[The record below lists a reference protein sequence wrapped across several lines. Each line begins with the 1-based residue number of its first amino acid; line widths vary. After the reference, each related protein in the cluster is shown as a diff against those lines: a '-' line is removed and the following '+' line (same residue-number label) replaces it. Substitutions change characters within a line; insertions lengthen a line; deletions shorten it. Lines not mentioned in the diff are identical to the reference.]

1 MTKLSDV
8 KGFGAAG
15 GGGGGGG
22 GSSTFTGSLL
32 TDFKSF
38 NNNDAGWYMTI
49 TNLDAYAHP
58 VRIRGLDTAT
68 KAYFGMNCAMTA
80 GSGTGQ
86 MSHTFTLFSANQNT
100 GAITRENVITV
111 QGTPST
117 YDYSTFDRSSD
128 EWTGRYTYSGNCPR
142 TSSGHQYGF
151 DTVLITGTT
160 TTSESSDHT
169 NTTAYYPISNSQKF
183 NYVATAERRHG
194 GAVKH
199 TMPSY
204 ASSNSK
210 ATIVEWTYNYSTTSG
225 YAAANQTPHG
235 QSTTTSTNYTIN
247 TFWQWQDA
255 SEPYYDDFHSQPEG
269 VWARNRS
276 TGAWS
281 NILPGQ
287 SVSQDYRGFHLSNG
301 SVMLYLGGVGKLIN
315 SSGTISDLSSD
326 AAATLSTLGP
336 SRSGSYGS
344 VAFCWNIG
352 TDEWIQTLP
361 GGKFIKFKLDPSTGA
376 QTISNSLVVA
386 ELEYASL
393 DDQFQYKKGFF
404 SSFSVGSINYSSNSF
419 TFGNESS
426 SGNGY
431 GRNKIC
437 FMGGSNSADQ
447 MFVATYDLTTLI
459 STLSYS

>member
-15 GGGGGGG
+15 GGGSGGGG
-22 GSSTFTGSLL
+22 GSTFAGSLL
-32 TDFKSF
+32 TDFQSY
-38 NNNDAGWYMTI
+38 NNNDAGWYMNI

-68 KAYFGMNCAMTA
+68 KAFFGMNCAMLS
-80 GSGTGQ
+80 GSTSGQ
-86 MSHTFTLFSANQNT
+86 MSHTFTLFSVNQNT
-100 GAITRENVITV
+100 GAITRENVIRV
-111 QGTPST
+111 QQTPST

-142 TSSGHQYGF
+142 TSAGHQYGY
-151 DTVLITGTT
+151 DTVLITGTS

-169 NTTAYYPISNSQKF
+169 NTSAYYPLSNSQKF

-199 TMPSY
+199 TMPMY
-204 ASSNSK
+204 SSGNSM
-210 ATIVEWTYNYSTTSG
+210 ATVVEWVYPYSTTSG
-225 YAAANQTPHG
+225 YASSAQTGHG

-255 SEPYYDDFHSQPEG
+255 SEPYYDDFHSLPEG

-276 TGAWS
+276 TGTWS
-281 NILPGQ
+281 NIIPGQ
-287 SVSQDYRGFHLSNG
+287 GVSQEYVGFHLSNG
-301 SVMLYLGGVGKLIN
+301 SVLLFLGGGAKLIN
-315 SSGTISDLSSD
+315 SSGTVSDLSP
-326 AAATLSTLGP
+326 AALLTISTLGIA
-336 SRSGSYGS
+336 RAGSYKS

-361 GGKFIKFKLDPSTGA
+361 GGKFTKFTLDPSTGA
-376 QTISNSLVVA
+376 QTLSNTLVVN
-386 ELEYASL
+386 ELEFASL
-393 DDQFQYKKGFF
+393 DDKFQYKKGFF
-404 SSFSVGSINYSSNSF
+404 SSFSVNMINYSSNSF

-437 FMGGSNSADQ
+437 FMGGDNSANL
-447 MFVATYDLTTLI
+447 MYVATYDLTTLI

>member
-22 GSSTFTGSLL
+22 GEGVFTGSLL
-32 TDFKSF
+32 TDAKSF
-38 NNNDAGWYMTI
+38 NNNDSGWYMAI

-68 KAYFGMNCAMTA
+68 KAYFGMNCAMTS
-80 GSGTGQ
+80 GSNTGQ

-100 GAITRENVITV
+100 GAIVKENVIQV
-111 QGTPST
+111 HSTPST
-117 YDYSTFDRSSD
+117 YDYSTYDRSCD
-128 EWTGRYTYSGNCPR
+128 EWTGRYTYHGNIPR
-142 TSSGHQYGF
+142 SSSGHQYGF

-160 TTSESSDHT
+160 TSSESSDHT
-169 NTTAYYPISNSQKF
+169 NTSSYYPLSNSQKF
-183 NYVATAERRHG
+183 NYVSTAERRHG

-204 ASSNSK
+204 SASNSK
-210 ATIVEWTYNYSTTSG
+210 AVIIEWVYNYSTTSG
-225 YAAANQTPHG
+225 GAASNQTPYG
-235 QSTTTSTNYTIN
+235 QSSITSTNYTIN

-255 SEPYYDDFHSQPEG
+255 TEPYYDDFHSLPEG

-281 NILPGQ
+281 NILPNQGL
-287 SVSQDYRGFHLSNG
+287 SDTYKGFHLSNG
-301 SVMLYLGGVGKLIN
+301 SVLLYLGGAAKLIN
-315 SSGTISDLSSD
+315 SSGSISDLS
-326 AAATLSTLGP
+326 AAAALSLSTL
-336 SRSGSYGS
+336 SITRAGSYKS

-352 TDEWIQTLP
+352 TDEWIQALP
-361 GGKFIKFKLDPSTGA
+361 NAKFTKFKLDPTTGA
-376 QTISNSLVVA
+376 QTLSNVLLVQ
-386 ELEYASL
+386 ELEFASL
-393 DDQFQYKKGFF
+393 DDSFQYRRGLF
-404 SSFSVGSINYSSNSF
+404 SSFSVSSINYSSNTF

-431 GRNKIC
+431 GRNKLC
-437 FMGGSNSADQ
+437 FMGGRDSANE
-447 MFVATYDLTTLI
+447 MYVATYDLTTLI
-459 STLSYS
+459 STLTYT